1 MKIHGIRMGLV
12 VGALLTAP
20 LLGVLYLASEL
31 AELPFAP
38 YDVFDRLTRE
48 LPGYLV
54 TYGIDVMIDTLRF
67 FGMGV
72 ADSAKTAERAIAVL
86 QFLFAGIAVAAIYF
100 RVARN
105 MDRQQARLIGTGIGA
120 LFGVITATV
129 SVGIGGSSVPSAV
142 VFIWL
147 LGAFVVWGWALSEL
161 YARLSSSTSE
171 PVISQID
178 PPSGSTMSRRQFV
191 ITVGSAAAV
200 ITVASTGLGSL
211 LSGAAR
217 RELDA
222 ALSISDTDQ
231 SLDPNRIILP
241 NDNDPVRA
249 AIGTRPEYTPLEDHY
264 SVSIGTRHIEI
275 DGSTWTL
282 PISGLIANPASLTL
296 SDLRDNFEPMSH
308 FVTLS
313 CISGRVGSSLIGT
326 TEWTGVSIRDVL
338 AQVQPNAE
346 ARYLDISS
354 ADGFHELVDLNEV
367 QSDERMMLCYAWD
380 GKPLPLDHGFPLR
393 IWRPDRY
400 GMKQPRWITSIKVTD
415 EPREGY
421 WVQRGWDAV
430 AQVQA
435 TSVIDTVAAKS
446 MYEKDGQTLVPVGG
460 IAFAGARG
468 ISKVEIR
475 VDNGPWEE
483 ASLRSPLSGTTWV
496 VWRYDWPFSSG
507 GHFFEVRC
515 AEGDGTPQIE
525 EERGNRP
532 SGARGL
538 HSKRA

>member
-1 MKIHGIRMGLV
+1 
-12 VGALLTAP
+12 
-20 LLGVLYLASEL
+20 
-31 AELPFAP
+31 
-38 YDVFDRLTRE
+38 
-48 LPGYLV
+48 
-54 TYGIDVMIDTLRF
+54 
-67 FGMGV
+67 
-72 ADSAKTAERAIAVL
+72 
-86 QFLFAGIAVAAIYF
+86 
-100 RVARN
+100 
-105 MDRQQARLIGTGIGA
+105 
-120 LFGVITATV
+120 
-129 SVGIGGSSVPSAV
+129 
-142 VFIWL
+142 
-147 LGAFVVWGWALSEL
+147 
-161 YARLSSSTSE
+161 
-171 PVISQID
+171 
-178 PPSGSTMSRRQFV
+178 
-191 ITVGSAAAV
+191 
-200 ITVASTGLGSL
+200 
-211 LSGAAR
+211 
-217 RELDA
+217 
-222 ALSISDTDQ
+222 
-231 SLDPNRIILP
+231 
-241 NDNDPVRA
+241 
-249 AIGTRPEYTPLEDHY
+249 
-264 SVSIGTRHIEI
+264 
-275 DGSTWTL
+275 
-282 PISGLIANPASLTL
+282 
-296 SDLRDNFEPMSH
+296 MSH